1 MLRWVRDQVVE
12 GFIDRA
18 TPTKSSPRPSRHA
31 GACMSA
37 AREPGRG
44 RFFPPARDLG
54 LLPSPSILG
63 KGKGRSC
70 PSKSRSPSISKSLAL
85 GQQQHALNLHSSAAS
100 LRYDHL
106 MWHARMVCMHI

>member
-12 GFIDRA
+12 GFIDSA
-18 TPTKSSPRPSRHA
+18 TPAKSSPRPRRHA

-37 AREPGRG
+37 APGSEQG
-44 RFFPPARDLG
+44 RFLPPSRDLG

-63 KGKGRSC
+63 KGKGRSW
-70 PSKSRSPSISKSLAL
+70 PSKSKSPSVSKSLAS
-85 GQQQHALNLHSSAAS
+85 GQQPHALNLRSSAAS

-106 MWHARMVCMHI
+106 VWYARIVCMHR